1 MDANRA
7 FEKARADLFYPPI
20 DFEIRDVP
28 KSYIDFS
35 SRIKIILSENQAK
48 MLSYRALVGLFHH
61 ELNHWVRHPYDL
73 KTLILESYWLEG
85 WKNRHEIRNAFD
97 DIVVNLDLVDKG
109 LKYVLQVYREIK
121 PYSYLE
127 NILRAV
133 LTEITGLKFGSF
145 SLSEDMAEKV
155 EKLVKIDYLDTRR
168 SALKVNL
175 KRFAEIVGEREYK
188 PFFISFDF
196 TDFPERRI
204 RRALK
209 EIAESFERK
218 DFTCI
223 FRFVGIDRSTSKF
236 ELDADVEWYLV
247 RASNYIKR
255 LKFRQSGSLYP
266 HEIKDFCLEDSIDF
280 YNPTESYLKFIPG
293 IAKKYDLKD
302 FEGFDRNERNVV
314 IVIDSSGSMRNP
326 RKDRSLAVLIGFAIA
341 KLCLDMGW
349 KVGVINFSGK
359 TEILHPTRSYDVFK
373 YIKTYQGGGTFLD
386 VNKLKRYLK
395 YVDAKYV
402 LITDGGIDNLD
413 EVKDVLSNVDLS
425 VIWIKSDVKGR
436 KEFERIRELN
446 KIYEVES
453 ERDIQKVL
461 RDILWT

>member
-1 MDANRA
+1 MDVRKA
-7 FEKARADLFYPPI
+7 FEKAREDLFYPPI

-28 KSYIDFS
+28 RSYIDFS
-35 SRIKIILSENQAK
+35 SKIKIVLSENQAK
-48 MLSYRALVGLFHH
+48 RLSFKALVGLFHH

-85 WKNRHEIRNAFD
+85 WKNRSEIRNAFD
-97 DIVVNLDLVDKG
+97 DIVVNLDLIDRG
-109 LKYVLQVYREIK
+109 LKDVLYVYREIK

-133 LTEITGLKFGSF
+133 LSELTGLKFKF
-145 SLSEDMAEKV
+145 SLSEEIAEKV

-175 KRFAEIVGEREYK
+175 RKFAEVVGEREYK

-196 TDFPERRI
+196 TDFPEGKI

-218 DFTCI
+218 EFASV

-236 ELDADVEWYLV
+236 ELDSDVEWYLV
-247 RASNYIKR
+247 RASNYVKR
-255 LKFRQSGSLYP
+255 VKFRRSGSLYP
-266 HEIKDFCLEDSIDF
+266 NEIKDFCLEDSIEF

-293 IAKKYDLKD
+293 VAKKYDLKD
-302 FEGFDRNERNVV
+302 FEGFDRSEGNIV
-314 IVIDSSGSMRNP
+314 IVIDSSGSMRDP
-326 RKDRSLAVLIGFAIA
+326 RKERSLAVLIAFAIA
-341 KLCLDMGW
+341 KLYLDMGW
-349 KVGVINFSGK
+349 SVGVINFSGR
-359 TEILHPTRSYDVFK
+359 TETLHPTRSYKVFK

-386 VNKLKRYLK
+386 VDKLKRYLRF
-395 YVDAKYV
+395 DAKYV

-413 EVKDVLSNVDLS
+413 EVKEIFSNVDLR
-425 VIWIKSDVKGR
+425 VIWIKSDVKGK
-436 KEFERIRELN
+436 KEFERIKEL
-446 KIYEVES
+446 KCRIYEVES
-453 ERDIQKVL
+453 ERDIQRVL